1 MVIGIH
7 TDDLE
12 EMANDVCE
20 KNQKIDDLEVT
31 IIEKEKEIIHSRVEY
46 RSQIR
51 SLNREH
57 DEKIENLKHQLATK
71 GEECKELKKDLMS
84 KAKMVDDLEST
95 IIEKDQ
101 EITSAKCKIQ
111 TFEANLEKLQAHLS
125 EKDIEIQ
132 KLKQDYDLL
141 HDENMDLL
149 FQVKQSDDLKNK
161 LNEAKQEMN
170 HLKFENEDMK
180 KKLAQFKDVF
190 QKVFD

>member
-1 MVIGIH
+1 MLCH
-7 TDDLE
+7 PQPLFLS
-12 EMANDVCE
+12 
-20 KNQKIDDLEVT
+20 Q
-31 IIEKEKEIIHSRVEY
+31 Y
-46 RSQIR
+46 RS
-51 SLNREH
+51 H
-57 DEKIENLKHQLATK
+57 K
-71 GEECKELKKDLMS
+71 LKKDLTA

-101 EITSAKCKIQ
+101 EMTSAKCKIQ
-111 TFEANLEKLQAHLS
+111 TCEANLEKLQAHLS

-161 LNEAKQEMN
+161 LNEANQEMN
-170 HLKFENEDMK
+170 HLKLENEDMK

-190 QKVFD
+190 KKVFDKNM